1 MSMFWSRLIC
11 LAIAV
16 LSWANHSLSSPVIQ
30 SSAELDVRN
39 LDGNSVFSPVN
50 DHDLGAAQSIA
61 KVSECPIC
69 ANEFFADQ
77 MLTPCC
83 QSLCSQCATK
93 LAKTSELC
101 EFCRRPRNSQSE
113 QSIITQTLDEVQNVL
128 DWSRDIL
135 SKDTDK
141 YAPDVTWLNLYLAVR
156 FKLTAASKNLQS
168 LDASRIVNLPGRDLG
183 EEFDYLPFSMANTGS
198 ALHQSLKKLRQAL
211 HRLKVQESVV
221 ISNTRLEQAIDQ
233 IKSSELTSSQRRRLL
248 KNYFSY
254 QMMDQKI
261 IMSGLL
267 LALQK
272 AFEEC
277 KQVLID
283 RQKLRLDRQA
293 QLARSDGYLRFSPL
307 FDPGVYFDDNR
318 ED

>member
-1 MSMFWSRLIC
+1 MFIFWSRLIC
-11 LAIAV
+11 LAVVV
-16 LSWANHSLSSPVIQ
+16 LSWANHSMSSPVIQ

-39 LDGNSVFSPVN
+39 LDGNFVFSPV
-50 DHDLGAAQSIA
+50 DEHDLGALQSIA
-61 KVSECPIC
+61 QISECPIC
-69 ANEFFADQ
+69 SYKFHADQ

-83 QSLCSQCATK
+83 QPVCSQCATK

-113 QSIITQTLDEVQNVL
+113 QSVITQILDEVQNVL
-128 DWSRDIL
+128 NWSRDIL
-135 SKDTDK
+135 SKDSDQ
-141 YAPDVTWLNLYLAVR
+141 YAPDLTWLNLYLAIR
-156 FKLTAASKNLQS
+156 FQLTAASKNLQF

-183 EEFDYLPFSMANTGS
+183 EEFDYLPFTITNTGS
-198 ALHQSLKKLRQAL
+198 ALHQSLKKFRQAL

-233 IKSSELTSSQRRRLL
+233 IKSSELTSSQRRRFL

-254 QMMDQKI
+254 ELIDQKI
-261 IMSGLL
+261 IMSGLS